1 MRRSFREDLKNVSV
15 LARACGFSCYCYPL
29 DPYVVVEDITC
40 GENGYHIT
48 YEYTDGDE
56 LTFYIVKYED
66 FQQSGLE
73 KTVWYLCLDMCDM
86 CDMFDIYTDPCE
98 EIRKEMDR
106 LPTTRIT

>member
-40 GENGYHIT
+40 GENGYHIA

-66 FQQSGLE
+66 FQQSGVD
-73 KTVWYLCLDMCDM
+73 KAVWYLCLDMCD
-86 CDMFDIYTDPCE
+86 IYTNPCE

-106 LPTTRIT
+106 LLTTSIRSIT

>member
-1 MRRSFREDLKNVSV
+1 MRRSFRENLKNVSM
-15 LARACGFSCYCYPL
+15 LARACGFSCYCYPM
-29 DPYVVVEDITC
+29 DPYDVVEDITC
-40 GENGYHIT
+40 GEKG

-86 CDMFDIYTDPCE
+86 RYIHGS
-98 EIRKEMDR
+98 
-106 LPTTRIT
+106 L